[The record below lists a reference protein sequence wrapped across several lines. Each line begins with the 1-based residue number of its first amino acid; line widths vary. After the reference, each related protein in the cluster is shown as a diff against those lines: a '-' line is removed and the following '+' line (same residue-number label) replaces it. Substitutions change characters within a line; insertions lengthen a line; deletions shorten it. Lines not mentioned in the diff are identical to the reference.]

1 MYDHEEYNYDNMTPE
16 DEFRIIEQLANNLG
30 VNGILSQYPAIY
42 GILREELNNEML
54 EEWENEQEN
63 GPCPFYLGGEYGNVN
78 FEQYDTTSFGP
89 FTEGKFMR
97 IVDIGRITYTF
108 VLVGYSPMQGGVYR
122 CIYVG

>member
-54 EEWENEQEN
+54 EEWEQEQDN
-63 GPCPFYLGGEYGNVN
+63 GPCPFYLGGEYLYGA
-78 FEQYDTTSFGP
+78 FEIYQTEEYGP
-89 FTEGKFMR
+89 FIEGKSTLS
-97 IVDIGRITYTF
+97 IEIDRITYTF

-122 CIYVG
+122 CVYIG